1 MRNVK
6 TLALLFLFLFPVY
19 SAIAQANYVASSI
32 IQLNGDTLKGEID
45 YREWI
50 YNPKTINF
58 RANKN
63 KKSQVYKP
71 NEIKG
76 FTILSKNEKYQSAI
90 VKVNNE
96 SLESEHPKM
105 SVYDSKD
112 SLDNKYIAW
121 ETDTVFLSVIAKG
134 RLNLFELSYYW
145 DSKAHYFIQKGDGK
159 IEELINRRVKLHNHD
174 TLAFIK
180 IETYKKQLHY
190 LMNDYVA
197 QPNVALL
204 PYVKSRILKLVRQYN
219 EAAGQSFFIVKDR
232 KSPKHLSIMAGIMQP
247 RLRLADYFNY
257 TGANYT
263 GEQTP
268 SFGIAYE
275 MTYNRLRNKLAFGI
289 ELNAAPYKAKFEHID
304 PLYSATTTIHYKI
317 NTFSTKIAPY
327 VLYHF
332 TTNKLQPYAKAG
344 VSIQFIS
351 MPEIERYTTSPSF
364 PEPTPIAPLD
374 FSKRQFNYLVA
385 VGIKYNNWFIEPRLD
400 GIMDKISDN
409 ERRAIGGRVSVL
421 VGYSFRLTKE

>member
-232 KSPKHLSIMAGIMQP
+232 KSPKHCSQ
-247 RLRLADYFNY
+247 DC
-257 TGANYT
+257 
-263 GEQTP
+263 
-268 SFGIAYE
+268 
-275 MTYNRLRNKLAFGI
+275 
-289 ELNAAPYKAKFEHID
+289 
-304 PLYSATTTIHYKI
+304 
-317 NTFSTKIAPY
+317 
-327 VLYHF
+327 V
-332 TTNKLQPYAKAG
+332 
-344 VSIQFIS
+344 
-351 MPEIERYTTSPSF
+351 
-364 PEPTPIAPLD
+364 
-374 FSKRQFNYLVA
+374 
-385 VGIKYNNWFIEPRLD
+385 
-400 GIMDKISDN
+400 
-409 ERRAIGGRVSVL
+409 
-421 VGYSFRLTKE
+421 